1 MEGVVGGILQ
11 ICLGPSK
18 IGEKVVF
25 TRDVVHINGLNM
37 RRADISHVLRHN
49 DKVQVRILIFREKN
63 DRFADYI
70 ESINFFQSLSYLWFS
85 ISFFSILTNNLSI
98 FNIFTL
104 DIQ

>member
-1 MEGVVGGILQ
+1 MDGVVGGILQ

-63 DRFADYI
+63 DRFADLYR
-70 ESINFFQSLSYLWFS
+70 INQFFP
-85 ISFFSILTNNLSI
+85 I
-98 FNIFTL
+98 FVLFVVFN
-104 DIQ
+104 